1 MNDYE
6 EVEGNV
12 AEIVGQP
19 KPTEHALA
27 GIVTGEHVPLHV
39 IRFARVKS
47 KYIYTTKLK
56 LSGYEIFSTFFVIY
70 PHKLL

>member
-47 KYIYTTKLK
+47 KYIYIQQSSNYRVTRYSVPSL
-56 LSGYEIFSTFFVIY
+56 
-70 PHKLL
+70 